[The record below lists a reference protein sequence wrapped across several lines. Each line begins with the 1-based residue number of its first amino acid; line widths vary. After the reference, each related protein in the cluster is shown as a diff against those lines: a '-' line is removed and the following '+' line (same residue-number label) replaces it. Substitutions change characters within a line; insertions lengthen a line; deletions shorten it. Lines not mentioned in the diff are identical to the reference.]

1 MFFLVLVLAEL
12 QVLKVCQLISEE
24 LVLAEA
30 YANIWRDLD
39 VKLLVKIHSICKNN
53 LKCKICDT

>member
-1 MFFLVLVLAEL
+1 MFFLFLVLAEL
-12 QVLKVCQLISEE
+12 QILKVCQQISEE

-39 VKLLVKIHSICKNN
+39 VKLLVQIHSICM
-53 LKCKICDT
+53 